1 MGLKGINHVNFTNG
15 LITISAATYPWPEH
29 TQPWNLWLQRE
40 GRRPPLAGYQCYQT
54 PPSWSPWSSQYA
66 DLQASKEIKW
76 KSSTYHIK
84 LHINL
89 SKIKLNPY
97 HHKCHNEYILLSVCI
112 SKHTSAL
119 DIFVYPHSLQ
129 HWYLCTS
136 TFTSVL
142 ISLFINTHLS
152 TDNYVNLHSPQHW

>member
-1 MGLKGINHVNFTNG
+1 MLPTHDQSIHSLGTFDRRGREGDLHWRDV
-15 LITISAATYPWPEH
+15 SATRRLQADHLGHLNTP
-29 TQPWNLWLQRE
+29 TFRLQRKYN
-40 GRRPPLAGYQCYQT
+40 GNQV
-54 PPSWSPWSSQYA
+54 
-66 DLQASKEIKW
+66 
-76 KSSTYHIK
+76 HIISNCIS
-84 LHINL
+84 HL

-142 ISLFINTHLS
+142 ISLFIHTHLSTMLIFTHLS
-152 TDNYVNLHSPQHW
+152 TDKLFFFAHLSNDINVYLLLEPF